1 LDFGFWILDFG
12 FWILDFGFWI
22 LDFGLQIA
30 DCRLQIAGLRSIAN
44 RQSQMPLVGRLDF
57 RIRVSGVL
65 SQELC

>member
-1 LDFGFWILDFG
+1 MWE

>member
-1 LDFGFWILDFG
+1 MWEFWILDFG
-12 FWILDFGFWI
+12 LQIADCR
-22 LDFGLQIA
+22 LQIA